1 MEYAAKGRK
10 TMKKKKILA
19 VLLAGIVSSTVL
31 AGCGSSSDGAS
42 EQALNLVGYDF
53 KSLDPNKVSDSD
65 SFTSLENIYECLTKE
80 VLKDGKETTEL
91 AGAEKIEKSSDGL
104 TYTIH
109 LRKDAKWSDGKPVK
123 ASEYEYSWKR
133 LTNPSTGA
141 DYMTLLDELNVKG
154 VSEVMAAAEAKKSGA
169 EVDKLVD
176 QIGVQAKDDNTLVV
190 TLAKP
195 TPYFE
200 KALSFRVLAPVRE
213 DKVKEQGDAFGADP
227 AKMVYNGPFT
237 VSEYAKGSKIVYKKN
252 DTYWD
257 AKNIKLEKATGHIIT
272 ETTTLVKMFEGGE
285 LDITSAAKDDLSR
298 LKEKAKNGEFQYIT
312 GTGAGAYFNY
322 FNVTKGVLK
331 NAKVRKAMTLALDR
345 QQFLDVVYKRC
356 IPSYGLVPDG
366 VNCGSKIYRKEVPE
380 TLKTSVD
387 EAKKLMTEGLKEE
400 GITDPSK
407 VSIDFLLGEQ
417 SSTTKGIGDYIQKT
431 FEETFGIKIKQ
442 DFTADAQTYYK
453 RRTEKDFDMCGGGW
467 TADYNDVSSYYT
479 IFTTGNGN
487 NNGNYSNKEFDSL
500 VKEAST
506 ETDENK
512 RIELYKKAE
521 DILIN
526 QDPAVMPTYYSDVNT
541 FAKNYVKG
549 FHIPKFG
556 GNYDLSGVSIQGK

>member
-1 MEYAAKGRK
+1 
-10 TMKKKKILA
+10 MKKKKILA
-19 VLLAGIVSSTVL
+19 VLLAGVVSSSIVL
-31 AGCGSSSDGAS
+31 AGCGSSDSGDSSAD
-42 EQALNLVGYDF
+42 QTLNLVGFDF
-53 KSLDPNKVSDSD
+53 KSLDPNVVSDSD
-65 SFTSLENIYECLTKE
+65 SFTTLQNIYECLTKE
-80 VLKDGKETTEL
+80 VSKDGEEKTEL
-91 AGAEKIEKSSDGL
+91 AGAEKIDISADNL

-123 ASEYEYSWKR
+123 ASDYEYSWKR

-154 VSEVMAAAEAKKSGA
+154 ASEVMAAAEAKKSED
-169 EVDKLVD
+169 EVNKLVD
-176 QIGVQAKDDNTLVV
+176 QLGVQAQDDYTLVV
-190 TLAKP
+190 TLSKP

-200 KALSFRVLAPVRE
+200 NALSFRVLAPVRE
-213 DKVKEQGDAFGADP
+213 DKVKEQGDTFGSDP

-237 VSEYAKGSKIVYKKN
+237 ISDYSKGSKIVYKKN
-252 DTYWD
+252 DSYWD
-257 AKNIKLEKATGHIIT
+257 AKNVKLTEATGQIIT

-285 LDITSAAKDDLSR
+285 LDVTGASKDDLSR
-298 LKEKAKNGEFQYIT
+298 LKEKAKNGEFQYIS
-312 GTGAGAYFNY
+312 GSGAGAYFNY
-322 FNVTKGVLK
+322 YNVTRGVLK
-331 NAKVRKAMTLALDR
+331 NTKVRKAMSLALDR

-366 VNCGSKIYRKEVPE
+366 VSVGSKIYRKEVPE

-407 VSIDFLLGEQ
+407 VSIDFLLGTQ
-417 SSTTKGIGDYIQKT
+417 SSVTKGIGDYIQRT
-431 FEETFGIKIKQ
+431 FEDTFGIKIKQ

-467 TADYNDVSSYYT
+467 TADYNDVSSYFN

-487 NNGNYSNKEFDSL
+487 NSGSYSNKEFDSL
-500 VKEAST
+500 VKEASA
-506 ETDENK
+506 ETDESK

-526 QDPAVMPTYYSDVNT
+526 EDPGVMPTYYSDVNT

-549 FHIPKFG
+549 YQIPKFG
-556 GNYDLSGVSIQGK
+556 GNYDLSGVYIQGK